1 MTHLAEQRRSPRKRV
16 TGPIPVID
24 AMSGDVLG
32 QLCNL
37 SVGGLML
44 LGAGA
49 PATGVVR
56 QVRFPLPDLR
66 QRDREIVVGIH
77 ELWREQAST
86 AGQYWS
92 GHRIVAVVDEHLRL
106 IEEWV
111 GPQPD

>member
-1 MTHLAEQRRSPRKRV
+1 MAGPSPV
-16 TGPIPVID
+16 SG
-24 AMSGDVLG
+24 AMSGDVRG
-32 QLCNL
+32 RLCSL
-37 SVGGLML
+37 SGGGLVL
-44 LGAGA
+44 LGGGA
-49 PATGVVR
+49 PATGGVR
-56 QVRFPLPDLR
+56 GVRFPLPDRR